1 MEWKR
6 VEIDSLDIYYKSNIA
21 IFDLC
26 LSGTIQFYLSKLINK
41 KVYGFYLA
49 TMNFPNLFYKDKC
62 NILYYVDNNLMK
74 QGRLFNGKM
83 VKSPNK
89 QTLEGKKIL
98 ICSMLYANE
107 IKEQID
113 KMKIDCKV
121 EII

>member
-49 TMNFPNLFYKDKC
+49 TMNFPNLFYKDNS
-62 NILYYVDNNLMK
+62 NIDSQFGNANQYKSKYNTTKYYRLLEDIMTDHDN
-74 QGRLFNGKM
+74 
-83 VKSPNK
+83 
-89 QTLEGKKIL
+89 TLLKI
-98 ICSMLYANE
+98 NE
-107 IKEQID
+107 DGNFIYNDEETKLRD
-113 KMKIDCKV
+113 F
-121 EII
+121 